1 MLILIWD
8 YYYYLPPTDYN
19 VQPAIVIYEQ
29 CEAEGVN
36 DT

>member
-8 YYYYLPPTDYN
+8 YYLPPADYN

>member
-8 YYYYLPPTDYN
+8 YYYLPPADYN
-19 VQPAIVIYEQ
+19 VQPVIVIYEQ

>member
-8 YYYYLPPTDYN
+8 YYYLAPADYN

-29 CEAEGVN
+29 CKAEGVN